1 MLYTTHET
9 GGEMIATALNH
20 RFAGGCIAFGSAVL
34 VITIAVYL
42 MLLGG
47 AEGSGPGGAVTVNDA
62 ARHII
67 ENATFLKVYWLT
79 EAAALS
85 LLAISGLALQ
95 SRQRSAVIP
104 TGWFWTAF
112 GIGAAVN
119 LVMYGYTLGVYPE
132 AAAAVHAHPA
142 LLQTARDASYFL
154 FFLANALMMLGLV
167 GVYLGEALSDERV
180 LPRWLALSGVG
191 FSGVALLGAIAGLI
205 VGASVMGIVGP
216 VALVSTLINVALGV
230 RIAAIQ

>member
-1 MLYTTHET
+1 MV
-9 GGEMIATALNH
+9 ATALNH
-20 RFAGGCIAFGSAVL
+20 RFAGACIALASAIL
-34 VITIAVYL
+34 VVTIATYL

-47 AEGSGPGGAVTVNDA
+47 AEGSGPGGAVTVDDA

-67 ENATFLKVYWLT
+67 ENATFLKIYWLT

-95 SRQRSAVIP
+95 SRQRSTVVP

-112 GIGAAVN
+112 GVGAAVN

-132 AAAAVHAHPA
+132 AAAAVQGHPA
-142 LLQTARDASYFL
+142 LLQAARDASYFH
-154 FFLANALMMLGLV
+154 FFLANALMMLGLA

-180 LPRWLALSGVG
+180 LPRWLALTGAAISAA
-191 FSGVALLGAIAGLI
+191 ALLGAIAGLI
-205 VGASVMGIVGP
+205 VGISVMGIVGP
-216 VALVSTLINVALGV
+216 VALVSTLINVVFGL
-230 RIAAIQ
+230 RIAAKQ